1 MLNGIPKIADLGIAK
16 IMKTSGLSTKA
27 GALFYAS
34 SEVLNEEN
42 YDFSADIWSL
52 GIIFLE
58 LLLGKRINKLIK
70 GINPP
75 ALRKDFPS
83 DELLDQIK
91 D

>member
-1 MLNGIPKIADLGIAK
+1 MLDGIPKIADLGIAK

-27 GALFYAS
+27 GTLFYAS
-34 SEVLNEEN
+34 PEVLEEEN

-58 LLLGKRINKLIK
+58 LLLGKRIDKVIK
-70 GINPP
+70 GMSPP
-75 ALRKDFPS
+75 ALRKVFPP